1 MRKHQRGGTLP
12 ERTRPTDID
21 SVQFRDGMVV
31 TAEDL
36 DTAQRYAASL
46 LKTVLRAYFGCG
58 VVCGLD
64 LRLKKP
70 AGGRPATVLVVDR
83 GVAIDCHGYPLELCK
98 PVELDLGPDACG
110 YAAPS
115 DEIFIL
121 LRRATSQEKPCDCAT
136 EDEHSACRRVRE
148 HVMVKAVSPDELNAL
163 PGDICRA
170 SEERDDCCGCEGG
183 KCWILLGSIELDDKG
198 FCKTDKDPNLD
209 DRAWVN
215 PLRAPAP
222 SSPSAPAAPAPAPA
236 PAKE

>member
-12 ERTRPTDID
+12 ERTRPTGTD
-21 SVQFRDGMVV
+21 SVRFRDGMVV

-70 AGGRPATVLVVDR
+70 AGDRPATVLVVDR
-83 GVAIDCHGYPLELCK
+83 GIAIDCHGYPLELCR
-98 PVELDLGPDACG
+98 PVELDLAPDACG
-110 YAAPS
+110 YGAPP
-115 DEIFIL
+115 DEVFIL

-136 EDEHSACRRVRE
+136 EDEHSDCRRVRE
-148 HVMVKAVSPDELNAL
+148 HVMVKAVTQDELEAL
-163 PGDICRA
+163 PGDVCRA
-170 SEERDDCCGCEGG
+170 SEERDDCHGCDGG
-183 KCWILLGSIELDDKG
+183 KCWILLGSVGLDERG
-198 FCKTDKDPNLD
+198 YCKEDQEPNLD

-215 PLRAPAP
+215 PLRASAV
-222 SSPSAPAAPAPAPA
+222 SSPSGSAAKA
-236 PAKE
+236 